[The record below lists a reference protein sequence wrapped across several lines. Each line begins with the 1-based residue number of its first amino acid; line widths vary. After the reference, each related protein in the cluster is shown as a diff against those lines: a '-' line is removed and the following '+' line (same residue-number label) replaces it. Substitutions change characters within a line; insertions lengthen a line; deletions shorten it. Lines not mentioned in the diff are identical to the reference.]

1 MTVRHDRL
9 AVNMPA
15 VPTDVN
21 AASKKN
27 FLYRMLFSDIY

>member
-1 MTVRHDRL
+1 MHDRKAL
-9 AVNMPA
+9 PLPA